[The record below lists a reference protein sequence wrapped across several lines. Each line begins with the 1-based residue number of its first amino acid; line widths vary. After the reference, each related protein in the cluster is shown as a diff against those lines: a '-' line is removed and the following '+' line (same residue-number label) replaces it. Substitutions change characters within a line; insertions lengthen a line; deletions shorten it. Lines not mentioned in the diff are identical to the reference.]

1 MFCSVQSAAISG
13 VEVIPVSVEVDVSSG
28 MPYFS
33 MVGFVSSQVK
43 EAQERVRTAIRN
55 LGMSIPPK
63 RITVNLAPGSVR
75 KEGTRFDLPIAVA
88 ILEALGSI
96 RPETFGKMM
105 IIGELHLDGSVQR
118 IAGVLP
124 SVIRA
129 RDLGCHTCIIPAANL
144 AEGRAVEGMRI
155 IGIRHLKDLIS
166 LDQGKPVPDE
176 KTFGESAVNCI
187 GDRAGGEYTEHS
199 ADGAATG
206 EHADGSTD
214 DKAVGGYAGFRPDDM
229 AVEAVVR
236 REASRKDFS
245 DIHGQSAV
253 KRAAV
258 IAAAG
263 FHNLL
268 LSGPP
273 GSGKSMAAER
283 IPTIMPRLS
292 PSESLEISQIY
303 SIVGLLPPGVALMTE
318 RPFRAPHHT
327 ITGAALCGGG
337 INPKPGEITLAHRG
351 VLFLDELPEMA
362 PSTAE
367 MLRQPLETH
376 RITIARSGGTCTCPA
391 SFVLV
396 AAMNPCPCGCFPDM
410 NRCTCTPKM
419 IMSYQARVSQALLD
433 RIDLR
438 CDVPAASYEDLAD
451 TGPDPVSSAV
461 MREKVMRVL
470 DIQKERYRGRYILF
484 NSELG
489 ASDIRRFCS
498 LTGEAE
504 RMMESAFRS
513 LGLSARGYHHAMRV
527 SRTIADLEGSDTIH
541 EACVSEALCFRS
553 RENDEVQRMF
563 AGH

>member
-1 MFCSVQSAAISG
+1 MFCSVQSASISG

-105 IIGELHLDGSVQR
+105 IIGELHLDGSVQG

-176 KTFGESAVNCI
+176 KTISESAVNCI
-187 GDRAGGEYTEHS
+187 GDCAGGE
-199 ADGAATG
+199 
-206 EHADGSTD
+206 
-214 DKAVGGYAGFRPDDM
+214 YAGFRPDDM

-376 RITIARSGGTCTCPA
+376 RITIARSGGTCTFPA
-391 SFVLV
+391 SFLLV

-451 TGPDPVSSAV
+451 TSPDPVSSAV

>member
-105 IIGELHLDGSVQR
+105 IIGELHLDGSVQG

-129 RDLGCHTCIIPAANL
+129 RDLGCHTCIIPADNL
-144 AEGRAVEGMRI
+144 AEGRAVDGMRI
-155 IGIRHLKDLIS
+155 IGIRHLKDLIA
-166 LDQGKPVPDE
+166 LDQGRSVLDE
-176 KTFGESAVNCI
+176 MP
-187 GDRAGGEYTEHS
+187 
-199 ADGAATG
+199 
-206 EHADGSTD
+206 
-214 DKAVGGYAGFRPDDM
+214 VGGKGFGGAGNTTARGYADFSTGGTTDREFAECSNSETTVEKNAEYRPGDLEV
-229 AVEAVVR
+229 AALIRKRSVG
-236 REASRKDFS
+236 KDFS

-327 ITGAALCGGG
+327 ITGASLCGGG

-351 VLFLDELPEMA
+351 VLFLDELPEMTPA
-362 PSTAE
+362 TAE

-376 RITIARSGGTCTCPA
+376 RITIARSGGTCTFPA
-391 SFVLV
+391 SFLLV

-451 TGPDPVSSAV
+451 TSPDPVSSAV
-461 MREKVMRVL
+461 MRQEVMRVL
-470 DIQKERYRGRYILF
+470 DIQKDRYRDRYILF

-489 ASDIRRFCS
+489 ASDIRRFCP

-527 SRTIADLEGSDTIH
+527 SRTIADLEGSDTIS
-541 EACVSEALCFRS
+541 EACISEALCFRS

>member
-1 MFCSVQSAAISG
+1 MFCSVQSASISG

-105 IIGELHLDGSVQR
+105 IIGELHLDGSVQG

-176 KTFGESAVNCI
+176 KTISESAVNCI
-187 GDRAGGEYTEHS
+187 GDRAGGE
-199 ADGAATG
+199 
-206 EHADGSTD
+206 
-214 DKAVGGYAGFRPDDM
+214 YAGFRPDDM

-236 REASRKDFS
+236 REASRKDSS

-376 RITIARSGGTCTCPA
+376 RITIARSGGTCTFPA
-391 SFVLV
+391 SFLLV

-451 TGPDPVSSAV
+451 TSPDPVSSAV